1 MQATNT
7 RKLSPAG
14 WLLEQEARALLT
26 RLNRVKPFAL
36 QETMVAAAAISQAAQ
51 TAIERHLMAGRNQ
64 VRTAIL
70 DFIGWLSS
78 PAGLAAPPANAQ
90 KKFALLRL
98 RFNASLTQFDI
109 FSDALTQ
116 RSETETGVWL
126 SGLDVAASDALK
138 IAGNHYDTPPVIC
151 YLDRG
156 HGAAIRRART
166 RLPGGEEN
174 PVAVIRVPRE
184 RMIGSGVASSL
195 FHEVGHQAAAL
206 LDLVESM
213 RPVLKAKQEG
223 AGEQATAW
231 NYWERC
237 ISEILADFW
246 SVARLGITST
256 LGLMGVV
263 ALPSYFVFRLSLT
276 DPHPVPWIRVKLSCA
291 IGRGLFP
298 HPQWDNLERLWE
310 QLYPPDGQEPAKRD
324 ILGLLEK
331 TMPELVAL
339 IINHRP
345 PKLGGASLAA
355 ALETD
360 GRKPAKLTEYFEQWR
375 AAPKLR
381 KRAPP
386 SLVFAV
392 IGQAR
397 ADGIISPEDE
407 SRSLRAMLKHWA
419 LHSVLDNSAICVSHA
434 ANQLPRSY

>member
-36 QETMVAAAAISQAAQ
+36 QETMVAAAAISHEAQ

-70 DFIGWLSS
+70 DFISWLSS

-116 RSETETGVWL
+116 RSESETGIWL
-126 SGLDVAASDALK
+126 SGLDVASADALK

-213 RPVLKAKQEG
+213 RPVLKAKQED
-223 AGEQATAW
+223 ASEQ
-231 NYWERC
+231 
-237 ISEILADFW
+237 
-246 SVARLGITST
+246 
-256 LGLMGVV
+256 
-263 ALPSYFVFRLSLT
+263 
-276 DPHPVPWIRVKLSCA
+276 
-291 IGRGLFP
+291 
-298 HPQWDNLERLWE
+298 
-310 QLYPPDGQEPAKRD
+310 
-324 ILGLLEK
+324 
-331 TMPELVAL
+331 
-339 IINHRP
+339 
-345 PKLGGASLAA
+345 
-355 ALETD
+355 
-360 GRKPAKLTEYFEQWR
+360 
-375 AAPKLR
+375 
-381 KRAPP
+381 
-386 SLVFAV
+386 
-392 IGQAR
+392 
-397 ADGIISPEDE
+397 
-407 SRSLRAMLKHWA
+407 
-419 LHSVLDNSAICVSHA
+419 
-434 ANQLPRSY
+434 